1 VTALSRIVPA
11 GASLAGCLADAVA
24 AYSAANVRSAAQWAA
39 ACRAMPGGNTRS
51 VLFYTPFPLCIARGD
66 GSRLWD
72 VDGHEYIDMLAEF
85 TAGIYGHSNPLIR
98 DAVMAAM
105 ENGTNLSGHNRLEAE
120 LAQVICDRFP
130 SIDLVRFTNS
140 GTEANLM
147 ALALAKAHTG
157 RQRILVFT
165 GAYHGGVL
173 SFPPGGSRVN
183 VPHDFVVAPYNDT
196 ERVKAL
202 IAETGDSLAAIL
214 VEPMLGAGGCIPGD
228 PEFLAMLR
236 QDSARCGALLIFD
249 EVMTS
254 RLSPGGR
261 QALLG
266 ITPDLTTLGKYIGGG
281 MSFGAFGGRADIMD
295 LFDPRRPDALAHAG
309 TFNNNVVTMAAG
321 LTGMTQLLTPE
332 RSRDLNARGDR
343 LREGLN
349 ALFARRRAYLH
360 VSGLG
365 SVMNLHAQG
374 EGAQA
379 AQRKDLVFFALIAR
393 GFYLARRGL
402 MALSLP
408 ISDTDVDALIAA
420 MNDVVSD
427 YAPVLCRQD

>member
-1 VTALSRIVPA
+1 MTALSRIVPS

-24 AYSAANVRSAAQWAA
+24 AYSAANVKSAAQYAVA
-39 ACRAMPGGNTRS
+39 SQAMPGGNTRS
-51 VLFYTPFPLCIARGD
+51 VLFYTPFPLCIARGA
-66 GSRLWD
+66 GSQLWD
-72 VDGHEYIDMLAEF
+72 VDGHDYIDLLAEF

-105 ENGTNLSGHNRLEAE
+105 ENGINLSGHNRLEAE

-130 SIDLVRFTNS
+130 GIDLVRFTNS

-196 ERVKAL
+196 GRVKAL

-321 LTGMTQLLTPE
+321 LAGMTQLLTPE
-332 RSRDLNARGDR
+332 RSRDLNARGDS

-349 ALFARRRAYLH
+349 ALFARRGAYLR

-365 SVMNLHAQG
+365 SVMNIHAEG

-379 AQRKDLVFFALIAR
+379 MQRKDLVFFALIAR

-408 ISDTDVDALIAA
+408 ISDGDVDALLVA
-420 MNDVVSD
+420 MNGILSD
-427 YAPVLCRQD
+427 YSPVLCRQD